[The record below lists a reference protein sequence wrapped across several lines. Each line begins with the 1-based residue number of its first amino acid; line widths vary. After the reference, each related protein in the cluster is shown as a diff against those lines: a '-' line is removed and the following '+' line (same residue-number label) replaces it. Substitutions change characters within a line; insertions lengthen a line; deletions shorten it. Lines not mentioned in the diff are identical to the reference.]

1 MNEHI
6 REIMDEETFN
16 HINEEMP
23 RVMEELMEFNEMAF
37 KLTGKL
43 HRRTQKVIKH
53 MQTCGTCL
61 NRQMKLGLLMPI
73 EDFYAQ
79 GQAMGVGRLPKLHHM
94 MN

>member
-1 MNEHI
+1 MNDHL

-23 RVMEELMEFNEMAF
+23 RVLGELMEFSEMAL

-43 HRRTQKVIKH
+43 QRRTQRVIKH

-61 NRQMKLGLLMPI
+61 NRQMNLGLLMPI
-73 EDFYAQ
+73 EEFYAQ
-79 GQAMGVGRLPKLHHM
+79 GQAMGMGRLPKIHHM
-94 MN
+94 VN